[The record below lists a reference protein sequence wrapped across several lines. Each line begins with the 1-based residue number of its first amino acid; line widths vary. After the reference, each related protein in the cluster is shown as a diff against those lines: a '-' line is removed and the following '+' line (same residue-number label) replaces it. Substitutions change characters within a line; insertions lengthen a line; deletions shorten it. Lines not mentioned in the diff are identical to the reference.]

1 MTTYDTIR
9 VDVDAEGIAQLT
21 IHRPEQRNALNATV
35 REEVKHA
42 LKALAEDPRVRV
54 LVLTGA
60 GDKSFVSGADVKEFL
75 DRSAEEQAERS
86 SFPRIYEAVE
96 AFPLPVIAAING
108 WCLGGGNEL
117 ALACDIRIASDR
129 ARVGQPEIRLG
140 LIPGGGGTQ
149 RLARLVGRS
158 TALRLAATGD
168 ILDAEEAHE
177 LGLVDAVV
185 PHDELLEHVRDLA
198 GRMASKSPVALTR
211 VKEAVKLADEHPL
224 REGLKRER
232 DLFVS
237 MFETEDMR
245 EGIRAFL
252 EDRDPEW
259 TGR

>member
-1 MTTYDTIR
+1 MGYETIKLH
-9 VDVDAEGIAQLT
+9 VTDDGVATLT

-35 REEVKHA
+35 RREVQEA
-42 LKALAEDPRVRV
+42 LGTLADDPNVRV
-54 LVLTGA
+54 LIVTGA

-75 DRSAEEQAERS
+75 HRSPEEQAERS
-86 SFPRIYEAVE
+86 QLPRLYEAVE

-117 ALACDIRIASDR
+117 ALACDIRIASDQ

-140 LIPGGGGTQ
+140 LIPGGGATQ

-158 TALRLAATGD
+158 TAMRLVLTGD
-168 ILDAEEAHE
+168 ILGAEEARD
-177 LGLVDAVV
+177 LGLVDEVV
-185 PHDELLEHVRDLA
+185 PHDDLLDATRDLA
-198 GRMASKSPVALTR
+198 SRMASKSPVALR
-211 VKEAVKLADEHPL
+211 RAKEAVKLADEHPL
-224 REGLKRER
+224 REGLERER

-252 EDRDPEW
+252 EDRAPQW
-259 TGR
+259 KGR